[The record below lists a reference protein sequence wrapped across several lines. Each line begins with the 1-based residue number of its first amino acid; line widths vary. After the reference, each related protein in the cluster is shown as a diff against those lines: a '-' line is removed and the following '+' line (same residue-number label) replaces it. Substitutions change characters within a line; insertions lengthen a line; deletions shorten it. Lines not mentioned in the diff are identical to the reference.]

1 MVARPWTKVSLGF
14 SLVTLSTRRCGMCHL
29 NQKKGNHFGSSFPS
43 SDLVGIWP
51 NVFVSSRSCLR
62 PFALHQLSRRATLH
76 FQLHQCMCY
85 LFSFQ
90 LCAVVA
96 FCHSLL
102 DFSQQ
107 LPIYCGLKVG
117 MSCNDMDAFESHLAF
132 SRRAVRGQFAIQF
145 MLCALQFQFLA
156 AVYLWFQDLVA

>member
-1 MVARPWTKVSLGF
+1 
-14 SLVTLSTRRCGMCHL
+14 
-29 NQKKGNHFGSSFPS
+29 
-43 SDLVGIWP
+43 
-51 NVFVSSRSCLR
+51 
-62 PFALHQLSRRATLH
+62 
-76 FQLHQCMCY
+76 
-85 LFSFQ
+85 
-90 LCAVVA
+90 VA

-156 AVYLWFQDLVA
+156 AVYLWFQDLVAWLQWSPPSMKVKKTPLTNLRL